1 LFADFKL
8 TEVEAD
14 LGLSKNIVCPALNRL
29 VAEKKLTKLKL
40 PPHNTYGYSI
50 AMQAAAVLAVEVECD
65 EDRVFMEGLKLLNA
79 AEVQP
84 MLDSR

>member
-1 LFADFKL
+1 
-8 TEVEAD
+8 
-14 LGLSKNIVCPALNRL
+14 
-29 VAEKKLTKLKL
+29 LTKLKL

-50 AMQAAAVLAVEVECD
+50 ARQAAAVLAVEVECD